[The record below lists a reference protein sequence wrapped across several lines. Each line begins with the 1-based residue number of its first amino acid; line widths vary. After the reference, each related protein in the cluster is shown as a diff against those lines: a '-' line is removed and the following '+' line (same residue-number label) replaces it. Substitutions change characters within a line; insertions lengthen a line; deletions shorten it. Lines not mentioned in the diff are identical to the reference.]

1 MEVFRPNST
10 KIQCDSNNSN
20 LIPLISFGLQP
31 PFSEWT
37 VRSVGFSVMHHPPED
52 VTIRFVCPNRAFAF
66 ATLSSRTVSP
76 LRISSAL
83 LPRYAT
89 LLSAFKG
96 HINDLLK
103 AGDVRMSHSAYN
115 SGAANQLNA
124 ATLYQHYEGDHLR
137 SSAHSDAGSSSCK
150 DMDEPEVCAP
160 DSIPALVDQLRKL
173 IYYVESKPALAHGS
187 ASFMRDY
194 LRTMLLEN
202 SVMAQDV
209 IQASSKAH
217 KKDVAAGRKPPA
229 EHFKHI
235 PEELAK
241 HIFSFLDGEHLAR
254 TREVCRKWNEFA
266 SEEPLWKA
274 LCLKKWKSLETDEH
288 LWRLI
293 SRNIPRDSPNRW
305 KKIYPE
311 VQRSAQW
318 NCRLQKTGKFICNL
332 IAHQISG
339 TPVGELGLPS
349 ILIVERRFNILHLQT
364 FVLPDAAVLY
374 FEPEQESDK
383 AGFNDFIEYL
393 NRRTRA
399 GLALEDQRR
408 FIFIPPC
415 EYTRTQVEYHGSSLL
430 GVVQNAYPP
439 LAP

>member
-1 MEVFRPNST
+1 M
-10 KIQCDSNNSN
+10 
-20 LIPLISFGLQP
+20 
-31 PFSEWT
+31 
-37 VRSVGFSVMHHPPED
+37 
-52 VTIRFVCPNRAFAF
+52 
-66 ATLSSRTVSP
+66 
-76 LRISSAL
+76 SAN
-83 LPRYAT
+83 AAVQDA
-89 LLSAFKG
+89 S
-96 HINDLLK
+96 
-103 AGDVRMSHSAYN
+103 DVRN
-115 SGAANQLNA
+115 RVVSGNPLSVAALHQQMLFDDG
-124 ATLYQHYEGDHLR
+124 LEGLDSPGGFRRLR
-137 SSAHSDAGSSSCK
+137 SSADSDAGSSSCK
-150 DMDEPEVCAP
+150 DMDEPEVFAP
-160 DSIPALVDQLRKL
+160 DSVQALIDQLRKL

-194 LRTMLLEN
+194 LRTMLLQN
-202 SVMAQDV
+202 SVMTQEV
-209 IQASSKAH
+209 IAAAAKAH
-217 KKDVAAGRKPPA
+217 KKDVAAGRKQPA
-229 EHFKHI
+229 EHFKTI

-241 HIFSFLDGEHLAR
+241 HIFSFLDGINLAK
-254 TREVCRKWNEFA
+254 TREVCHKWNDFA
-266 SEEPLWKA
+266 SEEHLWKS

-293 SRNIPRDSPNRW
+293 SRNIPRDAPNRW
-305 KKIYPE
+305 RKIYPI
-311 VQRSAQW
+311 VQQSPQW

-339 TPVGELGLPS
+339 TAVGELGLPS

-374 FEPEQESDK
+374 FEPEQESDR

-415 EYTRTQVEYHGSSLL
+415 EYTRNQVEYHGSSLL